1 MPGTAALPQNSAVA
15 MYLALA
21 LLIIFARGLG
31 ELAIKLKQPAIV
43 GEVSFAE
50 NFLDYRRTNVEQ
62 HRLLRVLFL
71 VKPYLQEFG
80 QRLLLLFSALDWR
93 KRRYRPFQM
102 WHRPCLCLWLD

>member
-43 GEVSFAE
+43 GEVRFAE
-50 NFLDYRRTNVEQ
+50 ILLTIEDLTWNNTDYCGCYSR
-62 HRLLRVLFL
+62 
-71 VKPYLQEFG
+71 
-80 QRLLLLFSALDWR
+80 
-93 KRRYRPFQM
+93 
-102 WHRPCLCLWLD
+102 